1 MTAQI
6 SALSTPEIILRLM
19 LLGWPLSEIFS
30 CTITSLQKP
39 KTYLQQVSS
48 NYFNFNQISDNHLKP
63 ILGIPGHE

>member
-19 LLGWPLSEIFS
+19 LLGCLYLQFFS
-30 CTITSLQKP
+30 CTITSLKKP

-48 NYFNFNQISDNHLKP
+48 NYFNFNQISNNHLKP
-63 ILGIPGHE
+63 ILGIPEHE